1 MVYQGGLEIEMRSS
15 SVKVTVIIPNWNG
28 GKWLD
33 GCLNALKSQDFRD
46 FEILVVDDASTD
58 GSMDHLEERFP
69 GVRVLLLTEHHGFA
83 KAVNAGVKG
92 TTGDYVV
99 LLNNDT
105 LPSTSFIRNLVRA
118 MDMMP
123 PDVGSIASC
132 MRRMDNPKLLD
143 DTGDIFTWYGHALK
157 RDHGRPAVEIKG
169 DNEILCACAGAA
181 LYRRAFL
188 NDVGAFDEKFVSYL
202 EDLDLGLR
210 GRLLGYRC
218 MFVASADVLHKG
230 HGSNL
235 PTGDYIRFI
244 TRNRL
249 MLIGKN
255 IPFSLLGRHLH
266 HILIGQLALF
276 IQYRRPFDSVIGYL
290 SFLRQIP
297 HVLHERRRILAKSVL
312 SDKEIDR
319 LLDPSPEGVCLPR
332 WILERI
338 RRGNE

>member
-1 MVYQGGLEIEMRSS
+1 MEIEMPSS
-15 SVKVTVIIPNWNG
+15 SIKVSVIIPNWNG
-28 GKWLD
+28 GKWLE
-33 GCLNALKSQDFRD
+33 GCLSALNSQDFRD
-46 FEILVVDDASTD
+46 FETLVVDDASTD
-58 GSMDHLEERFP
+58 GSINHLEERFT
-69 GVRVLLLTEHHGFA
+69 GVQILQLAEHHGFA
-83 KAVNAGVKG
+83 KAVNAGVRE
-92 TTGDYVV
+92 TSGDYVV

-105 LPSTSFIRNLVRA
+105 LPSTSFIRNLVSA

-132 MRRMDNPKLLD
+132 MRSMDNPMLLD
-143 DTGDIFTWYGHALK
+143 DTGDRFTWYGHALK
-157 RDHGRPAVEIKG
+157 RGHGRPADEFKE
-169 DNEILCACAGAA
+169 DNEIFSACAGAA

-188 NDVGAFDEKFVSYL
+188 NDAGEFDEKFVSYL

-218 MFVASADVLHKG
+218 VFVASADVLHKG

-255 IPFSLLGRHLH
+255 IPFSLLVRHFH
-266 HILIGQLALF
+266 HILIGQLVLF
-276 IQYRRPFDSVIGYL
+276 IQYRRPFDSIIGYF
-290 SFLRQIP
+290 SFLRQTP

-332 WILERI
+332 WILERMQ
-338 RRGNE
+338 R